1 MKQDSWLDSQND
13 DFEAIQIYMTY
24 TRKFSESPPAFHLAT
39 YFQTIACIV
48 GRNRYI
54 IQGEDNIYPNIYSLI
69 VAPSSLHK
77 KTSAIKLLPKWLN
90 RLQAM
95 KGFMGQIGSPEGLF
109 SALQDNM
116 GSAVSF
122 YSEAGQLLAQA
133 SSRKYMG
140 DILEML
146 NDLYDCPDFYR
157 KRLSSGPKTAN
168 NVCFNLIGA
177 SQLDSLTKHV
187 RESDLLSGFLPR
199 FAVVF
204 DDKLQTH
211 MVRRPSPDL
220 KLQNKI
226 LGHLNEI
233 RKACQE
239 SEPMDLTRDAWDYFE
254 SWGNDKYTQAVVA
267 PPQIQPMYGRLEA
280 HALKFCI
287 IIHLSRY
294 PKEAEIDTTSTMA
307 ACDYANF
314 VLRSYRR
321 LVLEELTFTVN
332 EQKLKRV
339 TDLIKNHGEI
349 AHREVCNFTR
359 YRKRELDELLQS
371 LVEMGKVKAGKGP
384 KGGKVWRW
392 TDGDTTD
399 DELF

>member
-1 MKQDSWLDSQND
+1 MPERFKMQQTSLLDSRND
-13 DFEAIQIYMTY
+13 DFEAIQRYMTY

-39 YFQTIACIV
+39 YFQTIACLV

-54 IQGEDNIYPNIYSLI
+54 VQGEDLYYPNLYSLV

-77 KTSAIKLLPKWLN
+77 KSSAIKLLQKWLN

-95 KGFMGQIGSPEGLF
+95 KNYMGQIGSPEGLF
-109 SALQDNM
+109 AALQENG

-133 SSRKYMG
+133 SSRKWMG

-146 NDLYDCPDFYR
+146 NDLYDCPDHYR
-157 KRLSSGPKTAN
+157 KRLTSGAKEAK

-204 DDKLQTH
+204 DDKLQPH
-211 MVRRPSPDL
+211 LVRRPAPDI

-226 LGHLNEI
+226 VSHLNEI

-239 SEPMDLTRDAWDYFE
+239 PKQMDLNANAWEYF
-254 SWGNDKYTQAVVA
+254 
-267 PPQIQPMYGRLEA
+267 
-280 HALKFCI
+280 
-287 IIHLSRY
+287 
-294 PKEAEIDTTSTMA
+294 
-307 ACDYANF
+307 
-314 VLRSYRR
+314 
-321 LVLEELTFTVN
+321 
-332 EQKLKRV
+332 
-339 TDLIKNHGEI
+339 
-349 AHREVCNFTR
+349 
-359 YRKRELDELLQS
+359 
-371 LVEMGKVKAGKGP
+371 
-384 KGGKVWRW
+384 
-392 TDGDTTD
+392 
-399 DELF
+399 

>member
-1 MKQDSWLDSQND
+1 MRQTSLLDLHND
-13 DFEAIQIYMTY
+13 DFEAIQTYMTY
-24 TRKFSESPPAFHLAT
+24 TGKFSESPPVFHLAT
-39 YFQTIACIV
+39 YFQTIACLV
-48 GRNRYI
+48 GRSRYI
-54 IQGEDNIYPNIYSLI
+54 VQGEDHIYPNLYTLV

-77 KTSAIKLLPKWLN
+77 KTSSIRLLKKWLN

-95 KGFMGQIGSPEGLF
+95 KGFMGQVGSPEGLF
-109 SALQDNM
+109 GALQENG
-116 GSAVSF
+116 GSAVCF

-133 SSRKYMG
+133 SSKKYMG

-204 DDKLQTH
+204 DDRLQPH
-211 MVRRPSPDL
+211 MVRRPAPDT

-226 LGHLNEI
+226 AAHLNEI
-233 RKACQE
+233 RKTCQE
-239 SEPMDLTRDAWDYFE
+239 SAPMDLTGNAWDYFE
-254 SWGNDKYTQAVVA
+254 SWGNDRYVQAVIA

-280 HALKFCI
+280 HALKLAI

-294 PKEAEIDTTSTMA
+294 PEETEIDTTSTMA
-307 ACDYANF
+307 ACDYADFILN
-314 VLRSYRR
+314 SYQR

-339 TDLIKNHGEI
+339 SKLIRDRGEI
-349 AHREVCNFTR
+349 PHRDVVIATR
-359 YRKRELDELLQS
+359 YKKRELGELLQT
-371 LVEMGKVKAGKGP
+371 LVEMARIKAVKGD
-384 KGGKVWRW
+384 KGGKAWRW
-392 TDGDTTD
+392 IAK
-399 DELF
+399 EMC